1 MQTWLIQPKNSNQT
15 QRMPIFPLKQGGDR
29 PVDLEPAKT
38 VADEEEQSEGA
49 KQTSYSG
56 RGPWRLIRNLAML
69 IVWMFGLSLAWVM
82 IDSFTPITCTPLMV
96 IRIFENLADGKQ
108 IYFKKTWVAGDLI
121 SSHLQAAVLAGE
133 DTRFFEHNGYDFDAI
148 QKAIEH
154 NTRLA
159 ERASLPGS
167 GLTRVQHSRL
177 RGGSTISQ
185 QTAKNVFLWPSRSWI
200 RKGIEVYFTALI
212 ELLWTKE
219 RILEV
224 YLNVVEWGDGIYGAE
239 AAAQFY
245 FHKPAASLTPRES
258 ALMAAVLPNPR
269 KFSVLR
275 PSSFTLFR
283 EGTIRARMPLTSEY
297 LEQAARK

>member
-1 MQTWLIQPKNSNQT
+1 M
-15 QRMPIFPLKQGGDR
+15 FPLNQRIDR
-29 PVDLEPAKT
+29 AVELGNDNELGKIAKNT
-38 VADEEEQSEGA
+38 NRSR
-49 KQTSYSG
+49 SG
-56 RGPWRLIRNLAML
+56 LVGLIRNFSVLV
-69 IVWMFGLSLAWVM
+69 IWVFGLSVAWVM
-82 IDSFTPITCTPLMV
+82 VDSFMPIPLTPLMA
-96 IRIFENLADGKQ
+96 IRVFENLADGKQ
-108 IYFKKTWVAGDLI
+108 FIFSKTWVAADLI
-121 SSHLQAAVLAGE
+121 SLHLQAAVLAGE
-133 DTRFFEHNGYDFDAI
+133 DTRFFEHNGFDFDAI

-200 RKGIEVYFTALI
+200 RKGIEVYFTTLI

-245 FHKPAASLTPRES
+245 FHKAAARLTPREA

-269 KFSVLR
+269 KFSVLK

-297 LEQAARK
+297 LAQAARK

>member
-1 MQTWLIQPKNSNQT
+1 M
-15 QRMPIFPLKQGGDR
+15 FPLNQRIDR
-29 PVDLEPAKT
+29 AVELGNDNELGKIAKNT
-38 VADEEEQSEGA
+38 NRSR
-49 KQTSYSG
+49 SG
-56 RGPWRLIRNLAML
+56 LVGLIRNFSVLV
-69 IVWMFGLSLAWVM
+69 IWVFGLSVAWVM
-82 IDSFTPITCTPLMV
+82 VDSFMPIPLTPLMA
-96 IRIFENLADGKQ
+96 IRVFENLADGKQ
-108 IYFKKTWVAGDLI
+108 FIFSKTWVAADLI
-121 SSHLQAAVLAGE
+121 SLHLQAAVLAGE
-133 DTRFFEHNGYDFDAI
+133 DTRFFEHNGFDFDAI

-167 GLTRVQHSRL
+167 GLTRVPHSRL

-200 RKGIEVYFTALI
+200 RKGIEVYFTTLI

-245 FHKPAASLTPRES
+245 FHKAAARLTPREA

-269 KFSVLR
+269 KFSVLK
-275 PSSFTLFR
+275 PSRFTLFR

-297 LEQAARK
+297 LAQAARK